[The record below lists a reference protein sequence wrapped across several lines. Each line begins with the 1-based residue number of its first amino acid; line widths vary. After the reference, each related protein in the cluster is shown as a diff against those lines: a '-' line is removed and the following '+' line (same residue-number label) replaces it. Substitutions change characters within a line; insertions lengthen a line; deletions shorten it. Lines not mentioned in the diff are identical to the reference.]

1 MSLILLTIK
10 GISYS
15 QTQNGAYALVLHE
28 VGGDRT
34 IPIVI
39 GAFEAQAIAIAM
51 EKEITPPRPLTH
63 DLFKNFADCFHIQL
77 KKVLIHKLVDGVFF
91 SSIVCERDGIE
102 EAIDART
109 SDAIAL
115 ALRFAAPIF
124 TYPNILDKAGV
135 SRKSN
140 SSAIDNELADD
151 ILAPLT
157 EVEEDD
163 DAETNSSPYNHYS
176 IAELYESL
184 DIAIQE
190 EDYEKA
196 ARIRDEIDNRED
208 QTMPNVWNNTMT

>member
-140 SSAIDNELADD
+140 SSATDNELADD

-163 DAETNSSPYNHYS
+163 DTETNSSPYNHYS

-196 ARIRDEIDNRED
+196 ARLRDELDNRED
-208 QTMPNVWNNTMT
+208 QTMPNVWNNTTI

>member
-1 MSLILLTIK
+1 M
-10 GISYS
+10 
-15 QTQNGAYALVLHE
+15 LHE

-140 SSAIDNELADD
+140 SSATDNELADD

-196 ARIRDEIDNRED
+196 ARLRDELDNRED
-208 QTMPNVWNNTMT
+208 QTMPNVWNNTTI

>member
-140 SSAIDNELADD
+140 SSATDNEPADD

-163 DAETNSSPYNHYS
+163 DAETNISPYNHYS

-196 ARIRDEIDNRED
+196 ARLRDELDNRED
-208 QTMPNVWNNTMT
+208 QTMPNV